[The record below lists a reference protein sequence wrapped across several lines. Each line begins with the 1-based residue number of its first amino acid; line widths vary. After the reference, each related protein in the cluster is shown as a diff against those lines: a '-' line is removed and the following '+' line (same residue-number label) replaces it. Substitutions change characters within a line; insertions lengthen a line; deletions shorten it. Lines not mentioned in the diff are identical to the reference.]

1 MRHALLLLTVL
12 QAVAPTIVAA
22 EAPEAPEGRCV
33 EKMAGMPDYFQADP
47 AYGRLPRGGAS
58 YCGPTALANALV
70 WLDTHGY
77 ADLLPAEAP
86 GPAEQFAL
94 IRTLGEETYTKTHEK
109 TGVGPSGIMRGLARY
124 AAERGYRAA
133 VAYAGWRTRRN
144 RVSDR
149 PTAGWLRRGVEGRSN
164 LLINIG
170 WYAKDED
177 DGTYT
182 RLGGHWLTAVGYET
196 AGERTWLIV
205 HDPAKRSQMPNR
217 DSVTQCP
224 VRCLLKPVASDARLR
239 KNKEAETTF
248 AARGLMTLEGLTLK
262 RGADGAVVDGAVA
275 FTLEPNGQ
283 SAARDGAGPDAPAK
297 AGG

>member
-1 MRHALLLLTVL
+1 MRHTLWLIAVL
-12 QAVAPTIVAA
+12 QTLAPAVAVEAA
-22 EAPEAPEGRCV
+22 EGRCV
-33 EKMAGMPDYFQADP
+33 ETKADMPDYFQADP

-70 WLDTHGY
+70 WLDGHGCP
-77 ADLLPAEAP
+77 DLLPSEAP

-109 TGVGPSGIMRGLARY
+109 TGVGPSGIMRGIARY
-124 AAERGYRAA
+124 AADRRYRAA
-133 VAYAGWRTRRN
+133 VAYAGWRSHRH

-149 PTAGWLRRGVEGRSN
+149 PTAGWLRRAVEGRSN

-170 WYAKDED
+170 WYAKDEA

-182 RLGGHWLTAVGYET
+182 RVGGHWVTAVGYET

-205 HDPAKRSQMPNR
+205 HDPAKRSQTPKR
-217 DSVTQCP
+217 DSVTRCP
-224 VRCLLKPVASDARLR
+224 VRCLLTPLASDARMR

-275 FTLEPNGQ
+275 FTLEPADQ
-283 SAARDGAGPDAPAK
+283 SAAADAAGQDAPGK
-297 AGG
+297 PGG